1 MNFHKTNAFQNR
13 KQNFPTHPR
22 IPFDPNSFLFSVSNH
37 YLDFHGNH
45 FLALKKK
52 NSFITQM
59 FMPRNYRWVFCFK
72 KIRLLI
78 LFQLISSSYTPF
90 VYLQFICVWTQACGD
105 VPLCEFGWWHNL
117 GAVHHVP
124 LSPVFPANWQL
135 IQRLDKLRFS
145 RFCKTVGGI
154 PSLVVSVL
162 AILVANV
169 FNIYIYLFTG
179 SWKMVIF

>member
-13 KQNFPTHPR
+13 EQNFPTHPR

-72 KIRLLI
+72 KIWLLI
-78 LFQLISSSYTPF
+78 LFQLIGSSYTPF
-90 VYLQFICVWTQACGD
+90 VTYNLFVYELKPVEMSHCVSFAD
-105 VPLCEFGWWHNL
+105 
-117 GAVHHVP
+117 
-124 LSPVFPANWQL
+124 
-135 IQRLDKLRFS
+135 
-145 RFCKTVGGI
+145 GI
-154 PSLVVSVL
+154 
-162 AILVANV
+162 ILVQ
-169 FNIYIYLFTG
+169 FTMFLCPLYFLLIDSWSRDWINWG
-179 SWKMVIF
+179 SVAFARL